1 MTKPKRIAIPKS
13 TKDAVLKEFNHRCSI
28 CGGDRP
34 QVHHIDE
41 NPSNNDPLNLLP
53 LCPTCHLRDQ
63 HDPTRTL
70 EVDRLRLFRAKRDP
84 LILQE
89 RFEPLWR
96 RSKWLLNVDQ
106 YTLDQLSTK
115 AEELASFVE
124 ALAMG
129 AFYAKQLRSL
139 LEVPAMGR
147 VSFTD
152 TPSHIHE
159 KWNREDTAT
168 YRAVLAE
175 NREVAFGLIV
185 ELLRYQQWAP
195 R

>member
-1 MTKPKRIAIPKS
+1 M
-13 TKDAVLKEFNHRCSI
+13 
-28 CGGDRP
+28 
-34 QVHHIDE
+34 
-41 NPSNNDPLNLLP
+41 
-53 LCPTCHLRDQ
+53 
-63 HDPTRTL
+63 
-70 EVDRLRLFRAKRDP
+70 
-84 LILQE
+84 
-89 RFEPLWR
+89 
-96 RSKWLLNVDQ
+96 
-106 YTLDQLSTK
+106 STK

-139 LEVPAMGR
+139 LEVPAKDR
-147 VSFTD
+147 VLFTD

-175 NREVAFGLIV
+175 NREAAFGLIV

>member
-159 KWNREDTAT
+159 KLNCEYTAT

>member
-1 MTKPKRIAIPKS
+1 
-13 TKDAVLKEFNHRCSI
+13 
-28 CGGDRP
+28 
-34 QVHHIDE
+34 
-41 NPSNNDPLNLLP
+41 
-53 LCPTCHLRDQ
+53 
-63 HDPTRTL
+63 
-70 EVDRLRLFRAKRDP
+70 
-84 LILQE
+84 
-89 RFEPLWR
+89 
-96 RSKWLLNVDQ
+96 
-106 YTLDQLSTK
+106 
-115 AEELASFVE
+115 
-124 ALAMG
+124 MG